1 LTLARGEIVLTRFPF
16 TDLSGS
22 KVRPVLVL
30 SPASVGR
37 DVVLAAISSIMRT
50 ALSSTD
56 VVISADHPKSLQRL
70 SASILLSGCTSFSR
84 WSTVSSCVASA
95 AIGPALGRSRQAAG
109 LCREPL
115 THVHRTGPQAFSN
128 RSLRNGTPL
137 LLASRVMLV
146 SHGLANSHRFHSWP
160 RLMIHPHRAPREWP
174 GVASSSAQHRAGPA

>member
-70 SASILLSGCTSFSR
+70 SASILLSGCTSFF
-84 WSTVSSCVASA
+84 TVEQSVIVRRLGR
-95 AIGPALGRSRQAAG
+95 IGPALGRSRQAAG